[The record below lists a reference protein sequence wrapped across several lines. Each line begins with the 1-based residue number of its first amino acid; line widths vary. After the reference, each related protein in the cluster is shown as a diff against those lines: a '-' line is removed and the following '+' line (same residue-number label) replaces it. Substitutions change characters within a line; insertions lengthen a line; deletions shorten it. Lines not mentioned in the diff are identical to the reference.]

1 MTREFYIYISIY
13 QQCVDIF
20 VTQDIEREAELAI
33 DRLML
38 HAPVRKTKQK
48 RGIYEY
54 PGHMLIYRYTLYTI
68 HCVANNDTMCVMCLL
83 VVIVHICTIVLCVH
97 MYLHT
102 TIIMC
107 ICDVHAHDDRDN
119 KIMYYC

>member
-38 HAPVRKTKQK
+38 HAPVQKTKQK

-68 HCVANNDTMCVMCLL
+68 HCVANNDTMCYVFVSCYCTYMYHC
-83 VVIVHICTIVLCVH
+83 VVCTYVP
-97 MYLHT
+97 
-102 TIIMC
+102 
-107 ICDVHAHDDRDN
+107 AHYH
-119 KIMYYC
+119 YYVYM

>member
-1 MTREFYIYISIY
+1 MNFIFIY
-13 QQCVDIF
+13 QYINNVL
-20 VTQDIEREAELAI
+20 TSLSPRIEREAELAI
-33 DRLML
+33 AIDRLML
-38 HAPVRKTKQK
+38 LHAPVQKNKQK